1 MQTANGPWRQRRQSI
16 DGLAYGRTRIS
27 TATGPCISPKMP
39 DAVVITGAAGFVG
52 RHLASALR
60 QTLGPDIA
68 IYGWSLGRR
77 DELGEGVELRQVDIT
92 EAGAVDAE
100 LARVKPVAIFHL
112 AGSARSSQGADEVID
127 VWRTNLGGTANLGR
141 SILANCPKAWLLNVS
156 SGLIY
161 GNSAPDAYV
170 GEEGSPAPIGAYA
183 AAKYGAEVVLNMMC
197 AAGLQVVHARPFNH
211 SGPGQSESFFLPALI
226 SRVLNL
232 RNELEAGAL
241 PVRSADHQRDFLHVE
256 DVAACYVALFLA
268 REKMASGSVFNVCSG
283 QPVRVGEIARFVL
296 DTCGLET
303 CAIVSEGSAA
313 DTDLKR
319 LVGDG
324 TKVAQIVG
332 WRPKRTWR
340 DMALDAL
347 AWERNR
353 RV

>member
-1 MQTANGPWRQRRQSI
+1 
-16 DGLAYGRTRIS
+16 
-27 TATGPCISPKMP
+27 MP

-52 RHLASALR
+52 RHLAAALR
-60 QTLGPDIA
+60 RTMGPDVA

-92 EAGAVDAE
+92 DAAAVDAE
-100 LARVKPVAIFHL
+100 LARVKPAAIFHL

-141 SILANCPKAWLLNVS
+141 SILANCPGAWLLNVS

-161 GNSAPDAYV
+161 GSSGPDEHV
-170 GEEGSPAPIGAYA
+170 GEESSPAPVGAYA
-183 AAKYGAEVVLNMMC
+183 AAKYGAEVVLNLLC
-197 AAGLQVVHARPFNH
+197 ASGLQVVHARPFNH

-226 SRVLNL
+226 SRVLGD
-232 RNELEAGAL
+232 RSELKGGKL
-241 PVRSADHQRDFLHVE
+241 PLRSADHQRDFLHVE
-256 DVAACYVALFLA
+256 DVVACYVALFSA
-268 REKMASGSVFNVCSG
+268 RDRLTSGSVFNVCSG
-283 QPVRVGEIARFVL
+283 EAVRVGEIARFVL

-303 CAIVSEGSAA
+303 CAIVPEGATA

-324 TKVAQIVG
+324 TKVAQLVG

-340 DMALDAL
+340 DMARDAL
-347 AWERNR
+347 AWERNKR
-353 RV
+353 TRV